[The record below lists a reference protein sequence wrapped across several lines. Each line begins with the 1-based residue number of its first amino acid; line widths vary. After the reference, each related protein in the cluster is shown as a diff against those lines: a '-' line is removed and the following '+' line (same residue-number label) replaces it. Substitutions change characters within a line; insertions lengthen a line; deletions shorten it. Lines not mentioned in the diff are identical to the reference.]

1 MLVNAQ
7 VAKDAQNLSR
17 CFPASM
23 VGWSR
28 DLLVSEARTQRS
40 YERLAAYG
48 LRPLPPQ

>member
-1 MLVNAQ
+1 MLVHAQ
-7 VAKDAQNLSR
+7 VAKDARNLSR

-23 VGWSR
+23 VGSSY

-48 LRPLPPQ
+48 LHPLPPK